1 MKTWWWYESTEIVMT
16 GYSNIIEQ
24 EKGDN
29 VKMDVEWPERDRQAP
44 MTIKRERDE
53 ERKKTILGKWK

>member
-1 MKTWWWYESTEIVMT
+1 MKTWWCYELTEIVMT

-29 VKMDVEWPERDRQAP
+29 VKMDVKWTERDRQAP
-44 MTIKRERDE
+44 MTIKRVRDE
-53 ERKKTILGKWK
+53 ERN